1 MKTKVILI
9 FSLVIFFHSG
19 LFCQNGK
26 DATLLFI
33 QDSIYNEFLKSF
45 EKGNIQGLDQ
55 IEQTLTNHNS
65 PLSQYWLAYA
75 QYYKSIYFLKMGNKK
90 QSKKIVQDAIALLE
104 KQESKDSEVLAL
116 LALMQSYYI
125 QFTAGMDAGIIS
137 ARVKEN
143 ANESIKLDSNN
154 IRGWYVLANN
164 DYYTPKQFGGG
175 KKAEEYLLKAISLP
189 EQKLKNPIMPSW
201 GKSDSYFLLISFY
214 IDNEEMEK
222 AKKIFIQAKELY
234 PDNYMINQY
243 AAKFQD

>member
-1 MKTKVILI
+1 MKIKVILTFGLI
-9 FSLVIFFHSG
+9 LFFHSG
-19 LFCQNGK
+19 LFCQNSK
-26 DATLLFI
+26 DTTLLFI
-33 QDSIYNEFLKSF
+33 QDCIYNEFLKSF

-55 IEQTLTNHNS
+55 IEQTLINEKS

-90 QSKKIVQDAIALLE
+90 QSKKVVQDAITVLE
-104 KQESKDSEVLAL
+104 KQEAKDSEELAL
-116 LALMQSYYI
+116 LALLQSFSI
-125 QFTAGMDAGIIS
+125 QFTAGMGAGIIS
-137 ARVKEN
+137 AKVKEN

-214 IDNEEMEK
+214 IDNEELEK

-243 AAKFQD
+243 AAKFKD

>member
-1 MKTKVILI
+1 MKTRVILI
-9 FSLVIFFHSG
+9 FSLVLFFHSS

-33 QDSIYNEFLKSF
+33 QDRIYNEFLESF
-45 EKGNIQGLDQ
+45 KKGNIQGLDQ
-55 IEQTLTNHNS
+55 IEQSLIHEKS

-90 QSKKIVQDAIALLE
+90 QSKKVVQDAIIGLE
-104 KQESKDSEVLAL
+104 KQGAKDSEELAL
-116 LALMQSYYI
+116 LALMQSFSI
-125 QFTAGMDAGIIS
+125 QFSAGMGAGIIS

-143 ANESIKLDSNN
+143 ANESIKLDSTN

-189 EQKLKNPIMPSW
+189 EQKIKNPIMPSW

-214 IDNEEMEK
+214 IDGEEMEK
-222 AKKIFIQAKELY
+222 AKKIFIKAKELY
-234 PDNYMINQY
+234 PNNYMINQY
-243 AAKFQD
+243 ATKFEE

>member
-1 MKTKVILI
+1 M
-9 FSLVIFFHSG
+9 
-19 LFCQNGK
+19 
-26 DATLLFI
+26 
-33 QDSIYNEFLKSF
+33 
-45 EKGNIQGLDQ
+45 
-55 IEQTLTNHNS
+55 
-65 PLSQYWLAYA
+65 
-75 QYYKSIYFLKMGNKK
+75 
-90 QSKKIVQDAIALLE
+90 QDAIALLE

-125 QFTAGMDAGIIS
+125 QFAGMDAGIIS

-189 EQKLKNPIMPSW
+189 EQKLKSPIMPSW